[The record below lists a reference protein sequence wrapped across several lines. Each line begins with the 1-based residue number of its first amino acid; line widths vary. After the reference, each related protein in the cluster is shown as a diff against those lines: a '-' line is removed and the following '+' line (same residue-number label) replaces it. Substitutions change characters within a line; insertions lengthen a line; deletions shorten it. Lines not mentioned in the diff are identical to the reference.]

1 MEYFKG
7 IIMRL
12 HKFFLILLLS
22 FSSQLTFAQSNIVGM
37 CLAYIQKEI
46 QAKGGR
52 NNIDTRYQRYMTKNQ
67 ASIDTV
73 VGTLNKY
80 PRCFDSG
87 VIIENCLKNN
97 NVNSKTIE
105 LVLSF
110 NTGVTNYKDPTF
122 RASASLACMD

>member
-1 MEYFKG
+1 
-7 IIMRL
+7 MRL
-12 HKFFLILLLS
+12 QKILLILLLS
-22 FSSQLTFAQSNIVGM
+22 FFSQITLAQNNIVGM

-52 NNIDTRYQRYMTKNQ
+52 NNIDAKYQRYMTKNQ

-80 PRCFDSG
+80 PKCFDSG
-87 VIIENCLKNN
+87 VMIENCLKSN
-97 NVNSKTIE
+97 NVNPKTIE

-110 NTGVTNYKDPTF
+110 NTGVTNYKDPSF
-122 RASASLACMD
+122 RANASLACTE